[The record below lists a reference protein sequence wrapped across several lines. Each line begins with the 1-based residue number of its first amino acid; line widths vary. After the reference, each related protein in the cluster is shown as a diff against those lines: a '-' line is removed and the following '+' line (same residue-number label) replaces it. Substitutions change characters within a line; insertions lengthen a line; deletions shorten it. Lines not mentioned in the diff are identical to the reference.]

1 MDKDALQSMSDYVKQ
16 RRQTRG
22 WHKILTFLVAMVVFV
37 TTYSLI
43 GGADIFLDIL
53 GRLC

>member
-1 MDKDALQSMSDYVKQ
+1 MDKDALQSMVTMLKQ

-37 TTYSLI
+37 AYSLI
-43 GGADIFLDIL
+43 GGADIFLDI
-53 GRLC
+53 